1 MEKDP
6 YQAILEALRGR
17 AETPSRL
24 RLGTV
29 AALTPLTVEVAGT
42 LQTGN
47 LRVNAALLPL
57 ADGPLDLGD
66 TVLLFSEDDQSF
78 IILCKVVSA

>member
-1 MEKDP
+1 MDRDP
-6 YQAILEALRGR
+6 FQAMLDALRGR
-17 AETPSRL
+17 AEAPALL

-29 AALTPLTVEVAGT
+29 AVLNPLTVEVAGT
-42 LQTGN
+42 LQTGD

-57 ADGPLDLGD
+57 VDGPLSVGD
-66 TVLLFSEDDQSF
+66 TVLLFSEDSQSF